1 MPLLRTVWAAFRL
14 RVKLRRTAVALAE
27 VVRRPAVPA
36 VLALLVL
43 GSAMTACRQAP
54 PLEAPGLKELQRAKA
69 GDMNVVMLASAD
81 ALKSGKDTAYLEFR
95 SGAEQRLTDVGTV
108 KISATMPMQGMA
120 PMMGSMFVH
129 KTETAGRYL
138 IDTDLGMI
146 GTWQIAVEWDGP
158 AGAGKV
164 MMSGAVQ

>member
-1 MPLLRTVWAAFRL
+1 MI
-14 RVKLRRTAVALAE
+14 RRC
-27 VVRRPAVPA
+27 
-36 VLALLVL
+36 VLALALCAL
-43 GSAMTACRQAP
+43 GSTVSSCRQAP
-54 PLEAPGLKELQRAKA
+54 PLEAPGLKEMQRARS
-69 GDMNVVMLASAD
+69 GGMNVVMLASGD

-108 KISATMPMQGMA
+108 KVSATMPMQGMA

-146 GTWQIAVEWDGP
+146 GTWQIGVEWDGP
-158 AGAGKV
+158 AGTGKV
-164 MMSGAVQ
+164 MMPGTVQ